1 MTCVGKAK
9 GTLEV
14 HGREWVGKTQSEPTL
29 RALGGVRVLIWENH
43 KDNVCHE
50 SINRLITNDVTMLI
64 RSFFGS

>member
-9 GTLEV
+9 GKLEV

-50 SINRLITNDVTMLI
+50 LINHE
-64 RSFFGS
+64 